1 MTIRLDKVFELLPQ
15 AGLRVWRFDQSNDG
29 WHVVLEQQTAGGSLV
44 HPSCDAATPLEA
56 MIGAFAKAGFNIED
70 DGT

>member
-1 MTIRLDKVFELLPQ
+1 MAMRLDEVFELLPQ
-15 AGLRVWRFDQSNDG
+15 AGLTVWRFDQSHRG
-29 WHVVLEQQTAGGSLV
+29 WHVVLEQEINGLLV
-44 HPSCDAATPLEA
+44 HPSADAATPLEA